1 MKFFSMDSKF
11 YQAMSAFADIIL
23 LNLCWIIGSL
33 PLVTVGASNAA
44 MYTILGRR
52 QRKEDGGTFAPFFK
66 AWWGNLKMG
75 TLFWVAQ
82 AFVTFSLSL
91 ILVMTLPLVLKI
103 VAGILLVLVTMVFSL
118 IYPQLARYRNRWFA
132 YLRNAVILLVLKL
145 GWVLLNVLVFLI
157 PLALFLIAPVE
168 SLQLG
173 VVWLLFGISLLFL
186 GSSDIM
192 QKILQPLE
200 EMSSRR

>member
-1 MKFFSMDSKF
+1 MKFFSLDSKF
-11 YQAMSAFADIIL
+11 YQAMSAFADIML
-23 LNLCWIIGSL
+23 LNICWIIGSL

-44 MYTILGRR
+44 MYTVLGRR
-52 QRKEDGGTFAPFFK
+52 QRKEGSGTVAPFFK

-75 TLFWVAQ
+75 SLFWLAQ
-82 AFVTFSLSL
+82 VFVTFSLSL
-91 ILVMTLPLVLKI
+91 ILLMNLPLFLKI
-103 VAGILLVLVTMVFSL
+103 IAGVLLVLVTLVFSL

-132 YLRNAVILLVLKL
+132 YLRNAMILLVLKL

-157 PLALFLIAPVE
+157 PPVLFLIAPME
-168 SLQLG
+168 FLQLSI
-173 VVWLLFGISLLFL
+173 VWLLFGICLLFL
-186 GSSDIM
+186 ASTDIM